1 MSKTTGWLT
10 SAGIVALVV
19 AAGVAVTRL
28 APDEAVAP
36 ELAAEA
42 PASPEVVVYKTP
54 TCACCGG
61 WIAHMR
67 AAGYRLRTVEL
78 DFAGMMA
85 KKGELGVPTEAAS
98 CHTAVVGGQVVEG
111 HVPAAVV
118 EKMRSER
125 PEAIG
130 VAVPGMPAG
139 SPGMGGD
146 VGDGY
151 QVHLLEAPGRA
162 IPFVRVGAD
171 EPGA

>member
-1 MSKTTGWLT
+1 MSETTRWLT
-10 SAGIVALVV
+10 LAGIVALLV
-19 AAGVAVTRL
+19 AAGM
-28 APDEAVAP
+28 AVARLTP
-36 ELAAEA
+36 EEASLPGDAAEA
-42 PASPEVVVYKTP
+42 SSRGEVMVYKTP

-67 AAGYRLRTVEL
+67 SAGYRVAIVDMDL
-78 DFAGMMA
+78 AGMMA
-85 KKGELGVPTEAAS
+85 KKRELGVPVEAAS
-98 CHTAVVGGQVVEG
+98 CHTAIVGGQVVEG

-146 VGDGY
+146 VCDGY
-151 QVHLLEAPGRA
+151 QVYLLEASDRA
-162 IPFVRVGAD
+162 LPFVRVRAA
-171 EPGA
+171 EPSA